1 MSIRRLA
8 ALAGAATMSA
18 LALPAA
24 SLGATLAPLKPCYV
38 SVEDQ
43 RNPGKPLELEPI
55 DVAGGGFAPNSK
67 VDIAV
72 DGKVVVANVPVDPQG
87 NLPAGV
93 QAAPPFVSDG
103 DKPFQLVAT
112 QQGDPAATASQAS
125 RVTAL
130 NVGIQPRRARPSS
143 KVRFRGRGF
152 TGPGR
157 VYAHYRYKNKT
168 RKTVSFKPS
177 GPCGQFSARKRQIPV
192 SRPGTGQW
200 TVQFDQ
206 QKAYARTPSTVFVR
220 LSILVTRTVRFSSL
234 TPAPS
239 SEFGFPAG

>member
-8 ALAGAATMSA
+8 ALAGAATVSA
-18 LALPAA
+18 LALPAVA
-24 SLGATLAPLKPCYV
+24 PAATLAPLKPCYV
-38 SVEDQ
+38 SVD
-43 RNPGKPLELEPI
+43 RPPPLSPEVELI

-67 VDIAV
+67 VDISV
-72 DGKVVVANVPVDPQG
+72 DGKVAVANVPVDPQG
-87 NLPAGV
+87 NLQTQAPA
-93 QAAPPFVSDG
+93 PLVSEG

-152 TGPGR
+152 TGAGR
-157 VYAHYRYKNKT
+157 VYAHYIYKNKP
-168 RKTVSFKPS
+168 RKRVSFKPR
-177 GPCGQFSARKRQIPV
+177 GPCGTFSARKRQIPV

-200 TVQFDQ
+200 IVQFDQ
-206 QKAYARTPSTVFVR
+206 QKSYARKPSSVFVR
-220 LSILVTRTVRFSSL
+220 LAILVTRTVRFSSL
-234 TPAPS
+234 TPAPNG
-239 SEFGFPAG
+239 EFGFPAG

>member
-1 MSIRRLA
+1 MLRLRGSSPPQ
-8 ALAGAATMSA
+8 LE
-18 LALPAA
+18 
-24 SLGATLAPLKPCYV
+24 
-38 SVEDQ
+38 VE
-43 RNPGKPLELEPI
+43 LI

-67 VDIAV
+67 VDISV

-87 NLPAGV
+87 NLPPGV
-93 QAAPPFVSDG
+93 QAPRRSPEG

-130 NVGIQPRRARPSS
+130 NVGIQPRKARPSS

-177 GPCGQFSARKRQIPV
+177 GPCGTFSARKRQIPV
-192 SRPGTGQW
+192 RRPGTGQW

-206 QKAYARTPSTVFVR
+206 QKSYARASRRPCSCGWR
-220 LSILVTRTVRFSSL
+220 SSSR
-234 TPAPS
+234 APS
-239 SEFGFPAG
+239 ASAR